1 MVGADGAIY
10 AFGDAPYEGSLPGL
24 GVRVSKPIIGMAPA
38 GQNGYWLFG
47 SDGGT
52 FAFGSA
58 LYLGSAVG
66 FTSGRSIGATA
77 AS

>member
-1 MVGADGAIY
+1 
-10 AFGDAPYEGSLPGL
+10 
-24 GVRVSKPIIGMAPA
+24 MAPA
-38 GQNGYWLFG
+38 GNDGYWLFG

-58 LYLGSAVG
+58 PYLGSAVG
-66 FTSGRSIGATA
+66 FTSGRTIGGTA